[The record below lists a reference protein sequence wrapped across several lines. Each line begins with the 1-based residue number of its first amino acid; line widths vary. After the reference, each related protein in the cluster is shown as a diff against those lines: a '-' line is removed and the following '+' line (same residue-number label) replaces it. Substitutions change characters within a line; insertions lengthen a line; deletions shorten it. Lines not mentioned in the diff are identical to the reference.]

1 MFKYKSKWKNRRS
14 SHGYVWPILF
24 LIFEITL
31 YLLSIYLIS
40 QFNMLLLTLISAFVA
55 IYLFITS
62 SLVRFRSV
70 CYRQKFQ
77 NEDNSLM
84 TH

>member
-1 MFKYKSKWKNRRS
+1 MFKYASKWKNRRS
-14 SHGYVWPILF
+14 SRGYAWPMLF
-24 LIFEITL
+24 LIFEIMF
-31 YLLSIYLIS
+31 YLLCIYLIS
-40 QFNMLLLTLISAFVA
+40 QFNMLLLTVVSAFVA
-55 IYLFITS
+55 IYFFITS

>member
-1 MFKYKSKWKNRRS
+1 MYKYKSKWKNRRS
-14 SHGYVWPILF
+14 SKGYVWPILF
-24 LIFEITL
+24 LILEITF
-31 YLLSIYLIS
+31 YLVCIYFIS
-40 QFNMLLLTLISAFVA
+40 QFNIFLLTLVSTLVA
-55 IYLFITS
+55 IYFFITS
-62 SLVRFRSV
+62 SLIRFRSV